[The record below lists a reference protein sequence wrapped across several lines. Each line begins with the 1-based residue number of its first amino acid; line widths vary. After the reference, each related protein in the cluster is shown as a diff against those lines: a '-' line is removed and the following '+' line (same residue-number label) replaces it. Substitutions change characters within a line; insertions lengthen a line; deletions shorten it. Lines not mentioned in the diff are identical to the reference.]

1 MNAGIPER
9 FLRQFQHFI
18 KQILSLQVDIYNIS
32 LSGSL
37 LQANKKNV
45 MESYI
50 GKSIIVPSN
59 RFTYFGS
66 PERFTYEFMDPRL
79 VTRLAKLGTT
89 FMFLGVH
96 NLNAFGPDWSQL
108 LALPPVTTSTA
119 ESHKSLQ
126 GLQKKPFLRT
136 LEMINCQVS
145 SQKGFETQFV
155 TIKKKG
161 LFKSTQKTIHS
172 EAKKLASKLALRY
185 PLQNYYTME
194 PLSDGAGNI
203 PLGVT
208 VLEGLPMS
216 SRIWISQGSFDSL
229 PDSLPVDMQY
239 WLMASLPFK
248 QRTEMLWTFASS
260 YDTAVVA
267 QKVRDARL

>member
-1 MNAGIPER
+1 MSWN
-9 FLRQFQHFI
+9 H
-18 KQILSLQVDIYNIS
+18 V
-32 LSGSL
+32 
-37 LQANKKNV
+37 
-45 MESYI
+45 

-59 RFTYFGS
+59 LFTYFGS
-66 PERFTYEFMDPRL
+66 PQRFTYEFMDPHL
-79 VTRLAKLGTT
+79 IARLARLGTT

-96 NLNAFGPDWSQL
+96 NLNAIAPAWSEL
-108 LALPPVTTSTA
+108 LALPRVTTSTA

-136 LEMINCQVS
+136 LEMINSQVS
-145 SQKGFETQFV
+145 SQEGFETQFV

-172 EAKKLASKLALRY
+172 EAKKLASKLALKY

-194 PLSDGAGNI
+194 PLSSGAGNT

-216 SRIWISQGSFDSL
+216 SRIWISQGAFDSV
-229 PDSLPVDMQY
+229 PDPLPVDMQY

-248 QRTEMLWTFASS
+248 QRAKMLWAFASS
-260 YDTAVVA
+260 HDMATVLTGEVLENPGLLETYSDQTGEQIAVA
-267 QKVRDARL
+267 DKVRCTRL